1 MTVPGDGQGSE
12 KADDMS
18 DEHAL
23 FTILMVDDD
32 PDDRLLFKEACE
44 EVRLRNPLH
53 FLENGE
59 QLVDYLKRRGP
70 YEKHKDEPY
79 PGIILLDLNMPLKD
93 GREALE
99 EVKADPELRHIPV
112 IVLTTSK
119 SEDDILSSY
128 GLGASSYIVKP
139 ISLDRLMR
147 VVNSIGEYWVQIVEV
162 PDKDRQPEEPID

>member
-1 MTVPGDGQGSE
+1 
-12 KADDMS
+12 MS
-18 DEHAL
+18 DENRL

-44 EVRLRNPLH
+44 EVRLRNPLD

-59 QLVDYLKRRGP
+59 QLVDYLKRRGSYADLAGTP
-70 YEKHKDEPY
+70 F

-99 EVKADPELRHIPV
+99 EIKADAELRHIPV

-119 SEDDILSSY
+119 DEDDILSSY

-162 PDKDRQPEEPID
+162 PSTEGDTDDI

>member
-1 MTVPGDGQGSE
+1 
-12 KADDMS
+12 MS
-18 DEHAL
+18 DENQL
-23 FTILMVDDD
+23 LTILMVDDD

-44 EVRLRNPLH
+44 EVRLRNPLD

-59 QLVDYLKRRGP
+59 QLVDYLKRRGNYADREGAP
-70 YEKHKDEPY
+70 F

-99 EVKADPELRHIPV
+99 EIKADAELRHIPI

-119 SEDDILSSY
+119 DEDDILSSY

-162 PDKDRQPEEPID
+162 PTIEGQAENGDEDI

>member
-1 MTVPGDGQGSE
+1 
-12 KADDMS
+12 MS
-18 DEHAL
+18 NEDHL
-23 FTILMVDDD
+23 FTFLMVDDD
-32 PDDRLLFKEACE
+32 PDDRMMFKEACD
-44 EVRLRNPLH
+44 EVRLRNPVE

-59 QLVDYLKRRGP
+59 QLVDYLNRKGP
-70 YEKHKDEPY
+70 YAALEGTPL
-79 PGIILLDLNMPLKD
+79 PGIILLDLNMPLMD

-99 EVKADPELRHIPV
+99 TIKASAALRHIPI

-139 ISLDRLMR
+139 VSLDRLMR

-162 PDKDRQPEEPID
+162 PGTAVEPELAELD

>member
-1 MTVPGDGQGSE
+1 
-12 KADDMS
+12 MS
-18 DEHAL
+18 QENRL

-44 EVRLRNPLH
+44 EVRLRNPLE

-59 QLVDYLKRRGP
+59 QLVDYLRRKGS
-70 YEKHKDEPY
+70 YAHLEGSPY

-99 EVKADPELRHIPV
+99 EIKNDADLRHIPI

-119 SEDDILSSY
+119 DEDDILSSY

-162 PDKDRQPEEPID
+162 PQSDNGDDDLID

>member
-1 MTVPGDGQGSE
+1 
-12 KADDMS
+12 MS
-18 DEHAL
+18 QENRL

-44 EVRLRNPLH
+44 EVRLRNPLE

-59 QLVDYLKRRGP
+59 QLVDYLRRKGA
-70 YEKHKDEPY
+70 YTHLEGAPY

-99 EVKADPELRHIPV
+99 EIKNDADLRHIPI

-119 SEDDILSSY
+119 DEDDILSSY

-139 ISLDRLMR
+139 ISLDRVMR

-162 PDKDRQPEEPID
+162 PQSDNGDEDPID

>member
-1 MTVPGDGQGSE
+1 
-12 KADDMS
+12 MS
-18 DEHAL
+18 NENRL

-44 EVRLRNPLH
+44 EVRLRNPLE

-59 QLVDYLKRRGP
+59 QLLDYLKRRGS
-70 YEKHKDEPY
+70 YSDLEGTPY

-99 EVKADPELRHIPV
+99 EIKADSDLRHIPV
-112 IVLTTSK
+112 IILTTSK
-119 SEDDILSSY
+119 DEDDILSSY

-162 PDKDRQPEEPID
+162 PQSETGHEDEDV

>member
-1 MTVPGDGQGSE
+1 
-12 KADDMS
+12 MS
-18 DEHAL
+18 DENRL

-44 EVRLRNPLH
+44 EVRLRNPLD

-70 YEKHKDEPY
+70 YADLEGSPF

-99 EVKADPELRHIPV
+99 EIKADAELRHIPV

-119 SEDDILSSY
+119 DEDDILSSY
-128 GLGASSYIVKP
+128 GLCASSYIVKP

-162 PDKDRQPEEPID
+162 PQTERADGEPVDEI

>member
-1 MTVPGDGQGSE
+1 
-12 KADDMS
+12 MS
-18 DEHAL
+18 HDNRL

-44 EVRLRNPLH
+44 EVRLRNPLE

-59 QLVDYLKRRGP
+59 QLVDYLKRRGS
-70 YEKHKDEPY
+70 YSDLEGAPY

-99 EVKADPELRHIPV
+99 EIKNDNELRHIPI

-119 SEDDILSSY
+119 DEDDILSSY

-162 PDKDRQPEEPID
+162 PQRDNPEDAED

>member
-1 MTVPGDGQGSE
+1 MSSE
-12 KADDMS
+12 NR
-18 DEHAL
+18 L

-44 EVRLRNPLH
+44 EVRLRNPIE

-59 QLVDYLKRRGP
+59 QLIDYLKRQGDYAGRSG
-70 YEKHKDEPY
+70 EPY
-79 PGIILLDLNMPLKD
+79 PGVILLDLNMPLKD

-99 EVKADPELRHIPV
+99 EIKSDPDLRHIPIV
-112 IVLTTSK
+112 VLTTSK

-147 VVNSIGEYWVQIVEV
+147 VVNSIGEYWVEIVQV
-162 PDKDRQPEEPID
+162 PSSDVADPSEA

>member
-1 MTVPGDGQGSE
+1 MT
-12 KADDMS
+12 
-18 DEHAL
+18 DENRL

-44 EVRLRNPLH
+44 EVRLRNPLE

-59 QLVDYLKRRGP
+59 QLVDFLKRRGS
-70 YEKHKDEPY
+70 YADRKDEPY

-99 EVKADPELRHIPV
+99 EVKADPELRHIPI

-119 SEDDILSSY
+119 DEDDILSSY

-147 VVNSIGEYWVQIVEV
+147 VVNSIGEYWVEIVEV
-162 PDKDRQPEEPID
+162 PSSEEEVELD

>member
-1 MTVPGDGQGSE
+1 
-12 KADDMS
+12 MS
-18 DEHAL
+18 DENRL

-44 EVRLRNPLH
+44 EVRLRNPLD

-70 YEKHKDEPY
+70 YADLEGSPF

-99 EVKADPELRHIPV
+99 EIKADAELRHIPV
-112 IVLTTSK
+112 IVLTTS
-119 SEDDILSSY
+119 
-128 GLGASSYIVKP
+128 
-139 ISLDRLMR
+139 
-147 VVNSIGEYWVQIVEV
+147 
-162 PDKDRQPEEPID
+162 

>member
-1 MTVPGDGQGSE
+1 
-12 KADDMS
+12 MS
-18 DEHAL
+18 QENRL

-44 EVRLRNPLH
+44 EVRLRNPLE

-59 QLVDYLKRRGP
+59 QLVDYLRRKGP
-70 YEKHKDEPY
+70 YASLEGAPY

-99 EVKADPELRHIPV
+99 EIKNDAELRHIPI

-119 SEDDILSSY
+119 DEDDILSSY

-162 PDKDRQPEEPID
+162 PQSENGDGDLED

>member
-1 MTVPGDGQGSE
+1 
-12 KADDMS
+12 MS
-18 DEHAL
+18 QDNRL

-44 EVRLRNPLH
+44 EVHLRNPLE

-59 QLVDYLKRRGP
+59 QLVDYLKRRGT
-70 YEKHKDEPY
+70 YSDLEGEPY

-99 EVKADPELRHIPV
+99 EIKNDAELRHIP
-112 IVLTTSK
+112 IIILTTSK
-119 SEDDILSSY
+119 DEDDILSSY

-162 PDKDRQPEEPID
+162 PPTDDGTGEEE

>member
-1 MTVPGDGQGSE
+1 
-12 KADDMS
+12 MS
-18 DEHAL
+18 DENRL

-44 EVRLRNPLH
+44 EVRLRNPLD

-70 YEKHKDEPY
+70 YADLEGSPF

-99 EVKADPELRHIPV
+99 EIKADAEWRHIPV

-119 SEDDILSSY
+119 DEDDILSSY

-162 PDKDRQPEEPID
+162 PQTERADGEPVDEI

>member
-1 MTVPGDGQGSE
+1 
-12 KADDMS
+12 MS
-18 DEHAL
+18 TEDAL

-44 EVRLRNPLH
+44 EVRLKNPLE

-59 QLVDYLKRRGP
+59 QLLDYLKRQCNYAHLKG
-70 YEKHKDEPY
+70 EAF

-99 EVKADPELRHIPV
+99 EVKADPNLRDIP
-112 IVLTTSK
+112 IIILTTSK

-147 VVNSIGEYWVQIVEV
+147 VINSIGEYWVQIVEAPGQ
-162 PDKDRQPEEPID
+162 PDADLEPID

>member
-1 MTVPGDGQGSE
+1 
-12 KADDMS
+12 MS
-18 DEHAL
+18 NEHKL

-44 EVRLRNPLH
+44 EVRLRNPLQ

-59 QLVDYLKRRGP
+59 QLVDYLKRRGN
-70 YEKHKDEPY
+70 YASLEGEPY

-162 PDKDRQPEEPID
+162 PSDKEEPEPLED

>member
-1 MTVPGDGQGSE
+1 MRLFNMSN
-12 KADDMS
+12 ADR
-18 DEHAL
+18 L
-23 FTILMVDDD
+23 FTFLMVDDD
-32 PDDRLLFKEACE
+32 PDDRMLFKEACE
-44 EVRLRNPLH
+44 EVRLRNPVE

-59 QLVDYLKRRGP
+59 QLVDYLNRKGP
-70 YEKHKDEPY
+70 YAALADQPL

-99 EVKADPELRHIPV
+99 EIKATASLRHIPI

-119 SEDDILSSY
+119 NEDDILSSY

-139 ISLDRLMR
+139 VSLDRLMR

-162 PDKDRQPEEPID
+162 PDGSLALELPDID

>member
-1 MTVPGDGQGSE
+1 MT
-12 KADDMS
+12 
-18 DEHAL
+18 DENRL

-44 EVRLRNPLH
+44 EVRLRNPVE

-59 QLVDYLKRRGP
+59 QLVDYLKRNGS
-70 YEKHKDEPY
+70 YAKHANDPY

-99 EVKADPELRHIPV
+99 EVKADPELRHIPI

-119 SEDDILSSY
+119 DEDDILSSY

-147 VVNSIGEYWVQIVEV
+147 VVNSIGEYWVEIVEV
-162 PDKDRQPEEPID
+162 PSTEDEEDFE

>member
-1 MTVPGDGQGSE
+1 
-12 KADDMS
+12 MS
-18 DEHAL
+18 DENQL

-44 EVRLRNPLH
+44 EVRLRNPLD

-59 QLVDYLKRRGP
+59 QLVDYLKRRGNYADREGAP
-70 YEKHKDEPY
+70 F

-99 EVKADPELRHIPV
+99 EIKADADLRHIPI

-119 SEDDILSSY
+119 DEDDILSSY

-162 PDKDRQPEEPID
+162 PSTESEEGDPDDL

>member
-1 MTVPGDGQGSE
+1 
-12 KADDMS
+12 MS
-18 DEHAL
+18 AESRL

-32 PDDRLLFKEACE
+32 PDDRMLFREACDE
-44 EVRLRNPLH
+44 IRLRNPLE

-59 QLVDYLKRRGP
+59 QLVDCLKRRGA
-70 YEKHKDEPY
+70 YADRAGDPY

-93 GREALE
+93 GREALAE
-99 EVKADPELRHIPV
+99 IKEDPNLQHIPI

-119 SEDDILSSY
+119 DEDDILASY

-147 VVNSIGEYWVQIVEV
+147 VVNSIGEYWVEIVEA
-162 PDKDRQPEEPID
+162 PRSEIKEEPID

>member
-1 MTVPGDGQGSE
+1 
-12 KADDMS
+12 MS
-18 DEHAL
+18 NDNRL

-44 EVRLRNPLH
+44 EVRLRNPLE

-59 QLVDYLKRRGP
+59 QLLDYLKRRGN
-70 YEKHKDEPY
+70 YADQKDKPY
-79 PGIILLDLNMPLKD
+79 PGIVLLDLNMPLKD

-99 EVKADPELRHIPV
+99 EIKADADLRHIPV
-112 IVLTTSK
+112 IILTTSK
-119 SEDDILSSY
+119 DEDDILSSY

-162 PDKDRQPEEPID
+162 PDQSEGHEDDEE

>member
-1 MTVPGDGQGSE
+1 
-12 KADDMS
+12 MS
-18 DEHAL
+18 NENRL

-32 PDDRLLFKEACE
+32 PDDRLLFKEACS
-44 EVRLRNPLH
+44 EVRLRNSLE

-59 QLVDYLKRRGP
+59 QLVDCLKRQGD
-70 YEKHKDEPY
+70 YADLEGEPY

-99 EVKADPELRHIPV
+99 EIKADPKLRHIPI

-119 SEDDILSSY
+119 DEDDILSSY

-147 VVNSIGEYWVQIVEV
+147 VVNSIGEYWVEIVEV
-162 PDKDRQPEEPID
+162 PSAEPEPELLD

>member
-1 MTVPGDGQGSE
+1 MDNE
-12 KADDMS
+12 NR
-18 DEHAL
+18 L

-44 EVRLRNPLH
+44 EVRLRNPLQ

-59 QLVDYLKRRGP
+59 QLVDFLKRQGK
-70 YEKHKDEPY
+70 YASHADEPY

-99 EVKADPELRHIPV
+99 EIKADKELRHIPI

-119 SEDDILSSY
+119 DEDDILSSY

-147 VVNSIGEYWVQIVEV
+147 VVNSIGEYWVEIVEV
-162 PDKDRQPEEPID
+162 PSLDTEEEPID

>member
-1 MTVPGDGQGSE
+1 MILNLVQNGADRMSE
-12 KADDMS
+12 
-18 DEHAL
+18 ENRL

-32 PDDRLLFKEACE
+32 PDDRLLFKEACD
-44 EVRLRNPLH
+44 EVRLRNPLE

-59 QLVDYLKRRGP
+59 QLIHYLKRESDYANRAGDP
-70 YEKHKDEPY
+70 F

-99 EVKADPELRHIPV
+99 EIKADPDLRHIPI

-119 SEDDILSSY
+119 DEDDILASY

-147 VVNSIGEYWVQIVEV
+147 VVNSIGEYWVEIVEV
-162 PDKDRQPEEPID
+162 PSTDSADEIID

>member
-1 MTVPGDGQGSE
+1 
-12 KADDMS
+12 MS
-18 DEHAL
+18 QENRL

-44 EVRLRNPLH
+44 EVRLRNPLE

-59 QLVDYLKRRGP
+59 QLVDYLRRKGS
-70 YEKHKDEPY
+70 YAHLEGAPY

-99 EVKADPELRHIPV
+99 EIKNDPELRHIPI

-119 SEDDILSSY
+119 DEDDILSSY

-162 PDKDRQPEEPID
+162 PQSDMGDDEPID

>member
-1 MTVPGDGQGSE
+1 MSE
-12 KADDMS
+12 DNR
-18 DEHAL
+18 L

-44 EVRLRNPLH
+44 EVRLRNPLE

-59 QLVDYLKRRGP
+59 QLVDYLKRTGA
-70 YEKHKDEPY
+70 YSHLAGTPY

-99 EVKADPELRHIPV
+99 EIKNDAELRHIPV
-112 IVLTTSK
+112 IILTTSK
-119 SEDDILSSY
+119 DEDDILSSY

-162 PDKDRQPEEPID
+162 PQTEDERDDFGDD

>member
-1 MTVPGDGQGSE
+1 
-12 KADDMS
+12 MS
-18 DEHAL
+18 DENRL

-44 EVRLRNPLH
+44 EVRLRNPLD

-70 YEKHKDEPY
+70 YADLAGAPF

-99 EVKADPELRHIPV
+99 EIKADAELRHIPV

-119 SEDDILSSY
+119 DEDDILSSY

-162 PDKDRQPEEPID
+162 PSVEGESDENPEDI

>member
-1 MTVPGDGQGSE
+1 MSN
-12 KADDMS
+12 ADR
-18 DEHAL
+18 L
-23 FTILMVDDD
+23 FTFLMVDDD
-32 PDDRLLFKEACE
+32 PDDRMLFKEACD
-44 EVRLRNPLH
+44 EVRLRNPVE

-59 QLVDYLKRRGP
+59 QLVDYLNRKGP
-70 YEKHKDEPY
+70 YAALTDQPL

-99 EVKADPELRHIPV
+99 EIKASAELRHIPV

-119 SEDDILSSY
+119 NEDDILSSY

-139 ISLDRLMR
+139 VSLDRLMR

-162 PDKDRQPEEPID
+162 PDGGAAVELSDID

>member
-1 MTVPGDGQGSE
+1 
-12 KADDMS
+12 MS
-18 DEHAL
+18 QENRL

-44 EVRLRNPLH
+44 EVRLRNPLE

-59 QLVDYLKRRGP
+59 QLVDYLRRKGA
-70 YEKHKDEPY
+70 YTHLEGAPY

-99 EVKADPELRHIPV
+99 EIKNDAALRHIPI

-119 SEDDILSSY
+119 DEDDILSSY

-162 PDKDRQPEEPID
+162 PQSDNGDEDPID

>member
-1 MTVPGDGQGSE
+1 ME
-12 KADDMS
+12 N
-18 DEHAL
+18 ENRL

-44 EVRLRNPLH
+44 EVRLRNPLQ

-59 QLVDYLKRRGP
+59 QLVDFLKRKGN
-70 YEKHKDEPY
+70 YASHADEPY

-99 EVKADPELRHIPV
+99 EIKADKDLRHIPI

-119 SEDDILSSY
+119 DEDDILSSY

-147 VVNSIGEYWVQIVEV
+147 VVNSIGEYWVEIVEV
-162 PDKDRQPEEPID
+162 PSLDTEDEPID

>member
-1 MTVPGDGQGSE
+1 
-12 KADDMS
+12 MS
-18 DEHAL
+18 NDNRL

-44 EVRLRNPLH
+44 EVRLRNPLE

-59 QLVDYLKRRGP
+59 QLLDYLKRRGN
-70 YEKHKDEPY
+70 YADQKDKPY
-79 PGIILLDLNMPLKD
+79 PGIVLLDLNMPLKD

-99 EVKADPELRHIPV
+99 EIKADPDLRHIPV
-112 IVLTTSK
+112 IILTTSK
-119 SEDDILSSY
+119 DEDDILSSY

-162 PDKDRQPEEPID
+162 PDQSDGDEDDEE

>member
-1 MTVPGDGQGSE
+1 
-12 KADDMS
+12 MS
-18 DEHAL
+18 DENRL

-32 PDDRLLFKEACE
+32 PDDRLLFKE
-44 EVRLRNPLH
+44 VRLRNPLD

-70 YEKHKDEPY
+70 YADLEGSPF

-99 EVKADPELRHIPV
+99 EIKADAELRHIPV

-119 SEDDILSSY
+119 DEDDILSSY

-162 PDKDRQPEEPID
+162 PQTERADGEPVDEI

>member
-1 MTVPGDGQGSE
+1 
-12 KADDMS
+12 MS
-18 DEHAL
+18 QDNRL

-44 EVRLRNPLH
+44 EVRLRNPLE

-59 QLVDYLKRRGP
+59 QLVDYLKRRGT
-70 YEKHKDEPY
+70 YADLEGEPY

-99 EVKADPELRHIPV
+99 EIKNDAELRHIP
-112 IVLTTSK
+112 IIILTTSK
-119 SEDDILSSY
+119 DEDDILSSY

-147 VVNSIGEYWVQIVEV
+147 VVNSSGEYWVQIVEV
-162 PDKDRQPEEPID
+162 PPSDEPADEDE

>member
-1 MTVPGDGQGSE
+1 
-12 KADDMS
+12 MS
-18 DEHAL
+18 QDNRL

-44 EVRLRNPLH
+44 EVRLRNPLE

-59 QLVDYLKRRGP
+59 QLVDYLKRRGA
-70 YEKHKDEPY
+70 YANLEGTPY

-99 EVKADPELRHIPV
+99 EIKNDNELRHIPI

-119 SEDDILSSY
+119 DEDDILSSY

-162 PDKDRQPEEPID
+162 PAAERSAEDLDDEE

>member
-1 MTVPGDGQGSE
+1 
-12 KADDMS
+12 MS
-18 DEHAL
+18 QDNRL

-44 EVRLRNPLH
+44 EVRLRNPLE

-59 QLVDYLKRRGP
+59 QLVDYLRRQGS
-70 YEKHKDEPY
+70 YSHLEGAPY

-99 EVKADPELRHIPV
+99 EIKNDNELRHIPI

-119 SEDDILSSY
+119 DEDDILSSY

-162 PDKDRQPEEPID
+162 PSAEGPAEDLDEE